1 VSLVQHRLFN
11 GWPFFWLVALATFAA
26 MLAGYLLIG
35 VATPEAAVNMI
46 RLSVQLA
53 SPWVFLAFVATP
65 MSQLFPGNWSTWL
78 LRNRRYLGLSFAAG
92 FGWQAVFIGLLL
104 TLHNAYYW
112 EELHNDI
119 DLLLRMAS
127 YVYLFAL
134 TITSFFPVRRR
145 MRPEHWRWLHL
156 VGIWYF
162 WAAIWASY
170 APMAMSGDA
179 KTIDVVY
186 TVVGLFALVLRIAA
200 FLRTRG
206 HNLSEANGLT

>member
-1 VSLVQHRLFN
+1 MSLLQHRVLN
-11 GWPFFWLVALATFAA
+11 GWPFFGLVAGLTFAA
-26 MLAGYLLIG
+26 MVAGYVLIG
-35 VATPEAAVNMI
+35 VATPEGAVNMI

-65 MSQLFPGNWSTWL
+65 MTQLFPGNLSKWL

-92 FGWQAVFIGLLL
+92 FGWQAVFIGVLLA
-104 TLHNAYYW
+104 LHNAYYW

-119 DLLLRMAS
+119 DLFLRMVS
-127 YVYLFAL
+127 YVFLLAM
-134 TITSFFPVRRR
+134 TVTSFFPVRRR

-170 APMAMSGDA
+170 APMALSSDA

-186 TVVGLFALVLRIAA
+186 TVLGLLVLVLRITA
-200 FLRTRG
+200 FLKTRASSLPERSE
-206 HNLSEANGLT
+206 LS

>member
-1 VSLVQHRLFN
+1 VSLLQHRVLN
-11 GWPFFWLVALATFAA
+11 GWPFFGLVAGLTFAA
-26 MLAGYLLIG
+26 MVAGYVLIG
-35 VATPEAAVNMI
+35 IATPEAAVNMI

-65 MSQLFPGNWSTWL
+65 MTQLFPGNLSKWL

-92 FGWQAVFIGLLL
+92 FGWQAVFIGVLLA
-104 TLHNAYYW
+104 LHNAYYW

-119 DLLLRMAS
+119 DLFLRMAS
-127 YVYLFAL
+127 YVFLLAM
-134 TITSFFPVRRR
+134 TVTSFFPVRRK
-145 MRPEHWRWLHL
+145 MRPEHWGWLHL

-170 APMAMSGDA
+170 APMALSSDA

-186 TVVGLFALVLRIAA
+186 TVLGLLVLVPRITA
-200 FLRTRG
+200 FLKTRASSLPERRE
-206 HNLSEANGLT
+206 LS